1 MKSIEPPSFSLGFE
15 IDAVSDPNPGLIGDD
30 EPDPGLTVS
39 DSDLEL
45 EASCSSPVL
54 KRLRRG
60 VSNFNKC
67 PAKDD
72 INELLG
78 FKEDRDDDDDIEE
91 FSSPEAPPASTRSQF
106 SSCSSKVSLHGS
118 GAFTSQPSSISR
130 SREKGKPLDRVPA
143 STSSGI
149 TSVAPLFQ
157 GSARSPLRRFQL
169 LDSDSEDDH
178 PSTRSR
184 DLSGATKTNN
194 SSSREETGST
204 PCPGDLLKHFP
215 PVAASKIQTPAQ
227 RRFQLLDSDSEDDHP
242 SSSRDLSR
250 VTKTN
255 DSSSKRK
262 ESGSMPC
269 TGDLLKDFPPV
280 AVSKTQ
286 TPTFQ
291 LLDSDSED
299 EHASSSKRDLSR
311 VTKTNGSSSKSKESG
326 SMPCTGDLW
335 KEFSP
340 AVSKTQTPA
349 LREYQL
355 LDSDSED
362 DHPFTSKRSRVTK
375 TNKSSLKDQPSVAS
389 KPKRK
394 KSEDL
399 WKDFPP
405 AAVCKIQTPA
415 LDDICQDY
423 FSSIKRSTSST
434 AQKQSSAVA
443 SCSNSGLFQQTREFL
458 DFPHPSPP
466 SHRFFLHSD
475 PRIQNLVR
483 KRLPNFLPL
492 GIVNDRE
499 NRPVE
504 CLIDYMNQFGSSET
518 SKTVDSSSRRRQ
530 AKSKVSKGQNS
541 SNARSAAPKDA
552 GKRRVSA
559 NSGSAGHWFTSSE
572 GRKVYIS
579 KTGQEFSGQSA
590 YRCYRKE
597 TGGGFKKS
605 RKKRQPKKKSKN

>member
-215 PVAASKIQTPAQ
+215 P
-227 RRFQLLDSDSEDDHP
+227 
-242 SSSRDLSR
+242 
-250 VTKTN
+250 
-255 DSSSKRK
+255 
-262 ESGSMPC
+262 
-269 TGDLLKDFPPV
+269 
-280 AVSKTQ
+280 
-286 TPTFQ
+286 
-291 LLDSDSED
+291 
-299 EHASSSKRDLSR
+299 
-311 VTKTNGSSSKSKESG
+311 SKESG

-340 AVSKTQTPA
+340 A
-349 LREYQL
+349 
-355 LDSDSED
+355 
-362 DHPFTSKRSRVTK
+362 
-375 TNKSSLKDQPSVAS
+375 
-389 KPKRK
+389 
-394 KSEDL
+394 
-399 WKDFPP
+399 
-405 AAVCKIQTPA
+405 IQTPA

-590 YRCYRKE
+590 YRCYRK
-597 TGGGFKKS
+597 
-605 RKKRQPKKKSKN
+605 